1 MITASIAFFALA
13 AILGILLLAFVLRE
27 KHTPKGVLFLHG
39 GMAATGLVL
48 LLIYSFGHSP
58 RPVESLVLFVLA
70 ASGGFPMGF
79 RDLLGKK
86 APKWLALGHGLLAIA
101 GFVFLLFYASR

>member
-58 RPVESLVLFVLA
+58 RPWKASSYLFWPRRA
-70 ASGGFPMGF
+70 DS
-79 RDLLGKK
+79 
-86 APKWLALGHGLLAIA
+86 
-101 GFVFLLFYASR
+101 